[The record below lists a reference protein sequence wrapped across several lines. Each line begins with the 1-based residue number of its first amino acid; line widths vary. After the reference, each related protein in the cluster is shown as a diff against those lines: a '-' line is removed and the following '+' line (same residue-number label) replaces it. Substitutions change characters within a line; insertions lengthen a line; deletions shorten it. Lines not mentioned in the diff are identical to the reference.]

1 MTSRGFPNLD
11 EVVGALEA
19 DLDAKHEARER
30 AKTAVQD
37 LNRRSREAI
46 QALHR
51 GEDVGAD
58 LEGALE
64 TAGLLADELAGHP
77 DLLESGLVR
86 NAHQELAEAV
96 CLDRVLRDAPLPAPD
111 ELPVTT
117 RGYLLGLGDLVGEL
131 RRLSLDAL
139 GEGDVD
145 AARSHLQRMEDLHDA
160 LMRFDYPSGL
170 VDVRGKQDMA
180 RNLLDRTRGEVATTL
195 EQRRLAE
202 RLDALDARLEEAD
215 GTGLGEAGEGDE
227 AGDEPGLDIDSVW

>member
-1 MTSRGFPNLD
+1 MTTRGFPNLD
-11 EVVGALEA
+11 EVVDALEA

-30 AKTAVQD
+30 AKAAVQD
-37 LNRRSREAI
+37 LNRRSREAV

-58 LEGALE
+58 LQEALE
-64 TAGLLADELAGHP
+64 TARRLADELSDHP

-86 NAHQELAEAV
+86 NAHQELTEAV
-96 CLDRVLRDAPLPAPD
+96 CLDRVLRDAPLPGPD
-111 ELPVTT
+111 ELPVST

-131 RRLSLDAL
+131 RRLALDAL

-145 AARSHLQRMEDLHDA
+145 AARSHLERMEVLHDA

-170 VDVRGKQDMA
+170 VNVRGKQDTA
-180 RNLLDRTRGEVATTL
+180 RTLLDRTRGQVATTL

-202 RLDALDARLEEAD
+202 RLDALDARLEEA
-215 GTGLGEAGEGDE
+215 GVEALDRDEGEGDPE
-227 AGDEPGLDIDSVW
+227 DEPDLDIDSVW